1 MKTRLDNSILFF
13 LSFIGFVS
21 KGYKTESFY
30 KNIFNS
36 EISKLESD
44 FNFWQNEKE
53 REEKY
58 FLTKNLINSI
68 ITKGKPSNYSNKIVS
83 LKNDGCVNFQEFNL
97 NKKSL
102 EEIFRYLDKKK
113 IYLNHTVPFS
123 KFATKSFKIAKFFSR
138 YGSYNLEDILN
149 CNELF
154 NIITNKK
161 LHSLISDY
169 FECCATISNVNLYWT
184 FPKFGDKLLRSR
196 VSRYHRD
203 LEDYKTAIL
212 FINLTDTTEFDGGHS
227 YIKGSHKINF
237 LYENLNNKK
246 IDLLNINKNKNANN
260 IDGYEI
266 SDELVNNELEHKLK
280 IFHGPAGQAI
290 ITDNYGLH
298 RAIAPQKPRLV
309 FWLTFSLTQSSN
321 MISLKRSNILPQS
334 RVMYSNFSGK
344 INKDLLNKNI
354 FKNLINFEL

>member
-1 MKTRLDNSILFF
+1 MINRI
-13 LSFIGFVS
+13 IPR
-21 KGYKTESFY
+21 
-30 KNIFNS
+30 
-36 EISKLESD
+36 
-44 FNFWQNEKE
+44 EK
-53 REEKY
+53 
-58 FLTKNLINSI
+58 S
-68 ITKGKPSNYSNKIVS
+68 SNYSDKIEN
-83 LKNDGCVNFQEFNL
+83 LRNDGCINLQEFNL
-97 NKKSL
+97 KKKSL
-102 EEIFRYLDKKK
+102 EEIFKHLDKKK

-123 KFATKSFKIAKFFSR
+123 KYATKNFKIAKLFSR

-149 CNELF
+149 CDELF

-161 LHSLISDY
+161 LHSFISDY

-184 FPKFGDKLLRSR
+184 FPKFGDKFLRSR

-203 LEDYKTAIL
+203 LEDFKTAIL
-212 FINLTDTTEFDGGHS
+212 FINLTDTAEFDGGHS

-237 LYENLNNKK
+237 LNENLNKK
-246 IDLLNINKNKNANN
+246 NVDLLNMNKNKNSYSP
-260 IDGYEI
+260 DGYEI
-266 SDELVNNELEHKLK
+266 NDKLVNQELEHKLK

-321 MISLKRSNILPQS
+321 MISLKKSNILPQS
-334 RVMYSNFSGK
+334 REIYSNFSDK
-344 INKDLLNKNI
+344 INKDLLSKNI